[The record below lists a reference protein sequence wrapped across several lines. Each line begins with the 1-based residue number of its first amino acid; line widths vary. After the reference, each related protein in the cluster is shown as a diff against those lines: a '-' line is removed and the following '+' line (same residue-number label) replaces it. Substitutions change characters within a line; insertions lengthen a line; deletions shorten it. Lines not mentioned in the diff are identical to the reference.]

1 MLASLKSRVEA
12 LCEDAFESCGYDRR
26 FGAVAVSDRPDI
38 ADFQCNG
45 LLAVAKENRINPL
58 EVAGRIMAKLDL
70 SLFSSVSVAR
80 PGFLNFTVSDH
91 VLIEVLRGVLA
102 SPRALLTKP
111 ARPLRVVLD
120 YGGANLA
127 KEMHVGHLRSAIVGQ
142 ALNAIFR
149 LAGHETISDVHL
161 GDWGLQIGQL
171 IAIIEDERPELL
183 VPGSV
188 GQLSMADLQD
198 WYPRASACFK
208 ESVDFQHRAREAT
221 ALLQS
226 GKPEYLALW
235 QRIRDVSTES
245 LRRDYGWLGVSFDY
259 WYGESRYQAKLNGLV
274 ARLVAKGYAE
284 HCDGAVLI
292 RLPEETKLPPVF
304 IRNSSGAY
312 GYGATDIATIEDRV
326 AHNRPDMILY
336 VVDMRQ
342 ALHFRQVFAA
352 AELCG
357 ILKSTVVEHVAFGT
371 VTGADRK
378 PFKTRAGGVMR
389 LRDLIETMTGAAR
402 ERLDEVATVPVENR
416 DEVAGLVA
424 AAAIKFGELSHDR
437 EKDYVFNVEQF
448 LRFEGR
454 TGPYLQYSVVRIRT
468 LVTRAQA
475 QQLEVGPISALG
487 NGGRAVALALDD
499 FPTQFQR
506 AVDLR
511 KPSFLANHV
520 YRLAELANAY
530 YEQNRVLGA
539 NVDPVEASTHLGLLQ
554 AALNQMQLVL
564 DVLGID
570 IPLVM

>member
-1 MLASLKSRVEA
+1 
-12 LCEDAFESCGYDRR
+12 
-26 FGAVAVSDRPDI
+26 
-38 ADFQCNG
+38 
-45 LLAVAKENRINPL
+45 
-58 EVAGRIMAKLDL
+58 
-70 SLFSSVSVAR
+70 
-80 PGFLNFTVSDH
+80 
-91 VLIEVLRGVLA
+91 
-102 SPRALLTKP
+102 
-111 ARPLRVVLD
+111 
-120 YGGANLA
+120 
-127 KEMHVGHLRSAIVGQ
+127 
-142 ALNAIFR
+142 
-149 LAGHETISDVHL
+149 
-161 GDWGLQIGQL
+161 
-171 IAIIEDERPELL
+171 
-183 VPGSV
+183 
-188 GQLSMADLQD
+188 
-198 WYPRASACFK
+198 
-208 ESVDFQHRAREAT
+208 
-221 ALLQS
+221 
-226 GKPEYLALW
+226 
-235 QRIRDVSTES
+235 
-245 LRRDYGWLGVSFDY
+245 
-259 WYGESRYQAKLNGLV
+259 
-274 ARLVAKGYAE
+274 
-284 HCDGAVLI
+284 
-292 RLPEETKLPPVF
+292 
-304 IRNSSGAY
+304 
-312 GYGATDIATIEDRV
+312 
-326 AHNRPDMILY
+326 MILY